1 MICEQCREAGGLLQN
16 ALAATGKL
24 KEVLTAAVKGSHNK
38 CTNPAT
44 CPCQH
49 KIEKVMRT

>member
-1 MICEQCREAGGLLQN
+1 MICDNCKEGGSLLKD
-16 ALAATGKL
+16 ALAATGKMRQIL
-24 KEVLTAAVKGSHNK
+24 FGAIRDSHDK

-49 KIEKVMRT
+49 KIEKITK